1 MALNGIPISDQ
12 QCIGDSLETI
22 NGSFIEL
29 DSRTVTLSSNLVSSV
44 ASLSSTISSLSSS
57 VITLIES
64 SGVTQIVAGSNIT
77 ISPLS
82 GKGVVTINSLGGGGG
97 AGLSEGVKQTFTG
110 NGSQQNFTL
119 TAITSASS
127 NANNY
132 RIDLN
137 GVLQEPGVDY
147 TISGTT
153 TKTVNFTSPPPNGVK
168 IVVVTAE
175 PYVTSVSLTGIN
187 VNNVTYTSD
196 ITSATSLTADDTRFL
211 KVIVGGLEKHIRLY
225 DIN

>member
-1 MALNGIPISDQ
+1 MALSGIPIDPQ
-12 QCIGDSLETI
+12 TCIGDSLVTL
-22 NGSFIEL
+22 NDSFIEL
-29 DSRTVTLSSNLVSSV
+29 DSRTLNLSSSV
-44 ASLSSTISSLSSS
+44 EILSSTFVTTVSSLSSS
-57 VITLIES
+57 VVTLIES
-64 SGVTQIVAGSNIT
+64 SGVTEIIAGANIT

-82 GKGVVTINSLGGGGG
+82 GKGSVIINSTGGGGG
-97 AGLSEGVKQTFTG
+97 LSEAVKQTFTG

-137 GVLQEPGVDY
+137 GVLQEPSVDY

-153 TKTVNFTSPPPNGVK
+153 TKTVDFTSPPPNGVK
-168 IVVVTAE
+168 IVVVTGE

-196 ITSATSLTADDTRFL
+196 ITSAITLTADDTKFL
-211 KVIVGGLEKHIRLY
+211 KVIVGGVAKHIRLY